1 MTESDI
7 LTSHQIS
14 MANNAEPH
22 EVLFAIHK
30 RMVDTENLM
39 KAYRNHSQNL
49 EIEIGMLKE
58 KVATL
63 KEKVSK
69 LEKIN
74 REEESSWNE
83 AFPVS

>member
-30 RMVDTENLM
+30 RVVDTENLM
-39 KAYRNHSQNL
+39 KAYRSHAQNM
-49 EIEIGMLKE
+49 EVEIGMLKE
-58 KVATL
+58 RIL
-63 KEKVSK
+63 K
-69 LEKIN
+69 LEKIAD
-74 REEESSWNE
+74 EEEDAWETMHPTS
-83 AFPVS
+83 

>member
-30 RMVDTENLM
+30 RVVDTENLM
-39 KAYRNHSQNL
+39 KAYRSHAQNM
-49 EIEIGMLKE
+49 EVEIGMLKE
-58 KVATL
+58 RIL
-63 KEKVSK
+63 K
-69 LEKIN
+69 LEKIAD
-74 REEESSWNE
+74 EEKDAWE
-83 AFPVS
+83 AMHPTS

>member
-30 RMVDTENLM
+30 RVVDTENLM
-39 KAYRNHSQNL
+39 KAYRNHTQNL
-49 EIEIGMLKE
+49 EVEIGMLKD
-58 KVATL
+58 KTL
-63 KEKVSK
+63 KVIIEKRIKFMERFQVGE
-69 LEKIN
+69 L
-74 REEESSWNE
+74 
-83 AFPVS
+83 F

>member
-30 RMVDTENLM
+30 RVVDTENLM
-39 KAYRNHSQNL
+39 KAYRSHAQNM
-49 EIEIGMLKE
+49 EVEIGMLKE
-58 KVATL
+58 RIL
-63 KEKVSK
+63 K
-69 LEKIN
+69 LEKIAN
-74 REEESSWNE
+74 EEVSAWE
-83 AFPVS
+83 AIHPTS

>member
-30 RMVDTENLM
+30 RVVDTENLM
-39 KAYRNHSQNL
+39 KAYRSHAQNM
-49 EIEIGMLKE
+49 EVEIGMLKE
-58 KVATL
+58 RIL
-63 KEKVSK
+63 K
-69 LEKIN
+69 LEKIAN
-74 REEESSWNE
+74 EEADAWDAIHPTS
-83 AFPVS
+83 

>member
-30 RMVDTENLM
+30 RVVDTENLM
-39 KAYRNHSQNL
+39 KAYRSHAQNM
-49 EIEIGMLKE
+49 EVEIGMLKE
-58 KVATL
+58 RIL
-63 KEKVSK
+63 K
-69 LEKIN
+69 LEKIAD
-74 REEESSWNE
+74 EEADAWDAINPTS
-83 AFPVS
+83 

>member
-30 RMVDTENLM
+30 RVVDTENLM
-39 KAYRNHSQNL
+39 KAYRNHTQNL
-49 EIEIGMLKE
+49 EVEIGMLKE
-58 KVATL
+58 KVTTL
-63 KEKVSK
+63 KDKVEK
-69 LEKIN
+69 LEEKN
-74 REEESSWNE
+74 KEEEDSWNE